1 MKRLYPDEAEDI
13 INWHAQRV
21 QFPGEKINY
30 ALVMGGGQG
39 IGKDWISRGGREGGG
54 GMEFS

>member
-1 MKRLYPDEAEDI
+1 VKRLYPDEAEDI

-30 ALVMGGGQG
+30 ALVMGGGRVSAR
-39 IGKDWISRGGREGGG
+39 IG
-54 GMEFS
+54 F